1 MRHGPCFTC
10 THKFSCPSFLR
21 NGVVSALALLFPKTA
36 AVVESL
42 SSPVS
47 VSMAPDSCRPDP
59 VGAPNGRG
67 SLKEVS
73 SSFCTTSSL
82 FPRLSLL
89 FLLFSLFASPR
100 QLSLTS
106 AISLEPS
113 PGSPAAA
120 QVSSGVAPTPV
131 EKESGNGGQVKVHLK
146 RDEAGRPL
154 PVSAASLFAAEKPHE
169 EEEREVLRVGVDA
182 GDSRREKRAVEPT
195 RMLASI
201 DPQHPSVSAQVV
213 SPAPS
218 SSLTAPPTAR
228 PRDEGNNTCVRN
240 NETCQRRERYAEKS
254 IQRHRHDSTSSRES
268 VAFASFGSSKNSF
281 ATAYAPFD
289 DEDEEGALAHLKN
302 KVKTAVSCPA
312 AKILLGISGVV
323 ALGTLGIK
331 YTRNVLRRRRR
342 EGLQRPPTPFTDLL
356 GHVLLKRERGKHA
369 AETRELATG
378 DVLGKPGSVTA
389 LYFSGR
395 GVEEML
401 QTRGYQPFT
410 PRLERIVEG
419 CRERGQE
426 LNVVYLSADADS
438 SDAEK
443 HFSDMSW
450 YALPFDDAPG
460 QARIHRLF
468 RKFRVSTLP
477 HVVLLDSN
485 ARVLNSHAYASMI
498 VRPTAFPWKKQTPAE
513 LLGDAFVA
521 GEGQKVGKDA
531 LDNNVV
537 GIYFSASWCPPC
549 QAFTPKLV
557 EALKGWK
564 EQGKDVSVVFVSN
577 DRDEKAFEEYFKK
590 MEGFV
595 AIPFADTTRR
605 ALLQEALNVRSLPTL
620 VWLSKEG
627 EVLTRRGVPHVLEDP
642 EGRNFPWKDKDV
654 NDVSDSVEGIA
665 DEPALILFMEH
676 LDEKA
681 KEEQEKAL
689 EEAMQALQSQKNDGG
704 VPPLPRLF
712 TAKSLSP
719 RSIALRRICRQDLPD
734 ADKEKKGP
742 ILTIVDLLDQSY
754 FTALQEPGRIF
765 SADEIVAFINKFRRE
780 ELERNSLAVPE

>member
-1 MRHGPCFTC
+1 MRHGPRFICTPVQLHLLSCETESSWRSCF
-10 THKFSCPSFLR
+10 
-21 NGVVSALALLFPKTA
+21 FPTA

-47 VSMAPDSCRPDP
+47 VSMAPDSCRPEP
-59 VGAPNGRG
+59 VGAPSGRVP
-67 SLKEVS
+67 LKEVS
-73 SSFCTTSSL
+73 SSFCTTFSL
-82 FPRLSLL
+82 FSRLSLL
-89 FLLFSLFASPR
+89 FLLFSLLASPR
-100 QLSLTS
+100 HHSLTS

-113 PGSPAAA
+113 PGTPAAA
-120 QVSSGVAPTPV
+120 QVSPGVAPALV
-131 EKESGNGGQVKVHLK
+131 ETEAGNGGQVYVHLK
-146 RDEAGRPL
+146 RDEAGRPA
-154 PVSAASLFAAEKPHE
+154 PVSAASLFVDEKPHE

-182 GDSRREKRAVEPT
+182 GDSRREKRAAEPT
-195 RMLASI
+195 HFFASI
-201 DPQHPSVSAQVV
+201 NPQHPSISAHVV
-213 SPAPS
+213 SPTPS
-218 SSLTAPPTAR
+218 TSLTASPPAR
-228 PRDEGNNTCVRN
+228 PRDEGNTCVRN
-240 NETCQRRERYAEKS
+240 NGTCQRHERNAEKS
-254 IQRHRHDSTSSRES
+254 IQRHRHDATSSRDS

-281 ATAYAPFD
+281 AAAYAPFD
-289 DEDEEGALAHLKN
+289 DEDEEGALAHLRN
-302 KVKTAVSCPA
+302 KVKAAVSCPA
-312 AKILLGISGVV
+312 AKVLLGISGVV

-342 EGLQRPPTPFTDLL
+342 ERLQRPPTPFTDLL
-356 GHVLLKRERGKHA
+356 GHVLLKRERENQA

-401 QTRGYQPFT
+401 QARGYQPFT
-410 PRLERIVEG
+410 PRLARIVEG

-477 HVVLLDSN
+477 HVVLLDSS
-485 ARVLNSHAYASMI
+485 ARVINSHAYASMV
-498 VRPTAFPWKKQTPAE
+498 VRPTAFPWRKQTPAE

-521 GEGQKVGKDA
+521 DGGQKLGKDA
-531 LDNNVV
+531 LDNKVV

-557 EALKGWK
+557 EALKGWR

-577 DRDEKAFEEYFKK
+577 DRDEKAFEEYLKK

-595 AIPFADTTRR
+595 AIPFADTSRR

-627 EVLTRRGVPHVLEDP
+627 AVLTRRGVPHVLEDP

-654 NDVSDSVEGIA
+654 SDVSESVEGLA
-665 DEPALILFMEH
+665 DEPALVLFMEH

-681 KEEQEKAL
+681 KEEQEQAL

-704 VPPLPRLF
+704 MPPLPRLF

-719 RSIALRRICRQDLPD
+719 RSIALRRICRQDPPD

-754 FTALQEPGRIF
+754 FTAPQEPGRIF
-765 SADEIVAFINKFRRE
+765 SAEEIVAFINKFRRE
-780 ELERNSLAVPE
+780 ELERHSLAVPE